1 MNNNNPQPDPQH
13 TRNQPATNHRSGAPT
28 RDKSRP
34 RLLTAGRPRR
44 PGSRLQTAIRR
55 AFIVSSGEPLS
66 TVELVRRCY
75 PRVEQTGKLRR
86 SHCVSVRR
94 AARKVA
100 VQVGYG
106 RGYGPPILW
115 ELKRLSETN

>member
-1 MNNNNPQPDPQH
+1 M
-13 TRNQPATNHRSGAPT
+13 
-28 RDKSRP
+28 
-34 RLLTAGRPRR
+34 
-44 PGSRLQTAIRR
+44 AIRR

-75 PRVEQTGKLRR
+75 PRAEQTGRLRR

-100 VQVGYG
+100 IAIGYG
-106 RGYGPPILW
+106 GGNGPPLLW
-115 ELKRLSETN
+115 VPQAAAEPPTPSSLRADMC

>member
-1 MNNNNPQPDPQH
+1 MSSRH
-13 TRNQPATNHRSGAPT
+13 EKHMSSTMRSTMSGTPRTAPT

-34 RLLTAGRPRR
+34 WLLRAGRPRR

-55 AFIVSSGEPLS
+55 AFIVSSGQPLS
-66 TVELVRRCY
+66 TIELVRRCY
-75 PRVEQTGKLRR
+75 PRAEQTGKLRR

-106 RGYGPPILW
+106 RVTGRRSYGGRNEPPAAY
-115 ELKRLSETN
+115 